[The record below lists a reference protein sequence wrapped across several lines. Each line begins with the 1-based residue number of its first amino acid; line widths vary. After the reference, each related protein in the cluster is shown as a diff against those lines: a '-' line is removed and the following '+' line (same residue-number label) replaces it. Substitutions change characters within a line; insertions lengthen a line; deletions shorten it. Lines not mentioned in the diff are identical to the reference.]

1 MKINDAAELVE
12 VSASTLRYWE
22 KKLDLDVP
30 RDELGS
36 RTFNAEWVSFF
47 KQVKVLLDEDL
58 GWDEIGRR
66 LHQPQVKPDE
76 PPSVEPPAPPDEP
89 EPPPAPV
96 PIVDPELAAIKAE
109 IAETQKKL
117 DQAQRDLES
126 QNKVITGLQVD
137 HKTLQG
143 SHDALVKLVAGL
155 QEKITGLQAALEPL
169 QGLQKRFWWVIGA
182 IFVVFFFTMVGVL
195 ESYR

>member
-1 MKINDAAELVE
+1 MKINDVAELVE

-36 RTFNAEWVSFF
+36 RTFNADWVAFF
-47 KQVKVLLDEDL
+47 KQVKILLDDDL
-58 GWDEIGRR
+58 GWDEIGRQ
-66 LHQPQVKPDE
+66 LQQPQVKPDE
-76 PPSVEPPAPPDEP
+76 PPPVEPPSPPDEP

-96 PIVDPELAAIKAE
+96 PIVDPAELAAMKAE

-117 DQAQRDLES
+117 DQAQRDLKS
-126 QNKVITGLQVD
+126 QNKVITGLQG
-137 HKTLQG
+137 Q
-143 SHDALVKLVAGL
+143 
-155 QEKITGLQAALEPL
+155 ITGLQAALGPF

-182 IFVVFFFTMVGVL
+182 IFVVFFFTMVAVVEGM
-195 ESYR
+195 R